1 MVPLQMVGVLSAL
14 LFAINCGSEVLFI
27 NGLHRSQ
34 YVLIALLQ
42 VALAIWAI
50 GEGSTFDKQSTPIN
64 LNTLRIL
71 LWLQLA
77 LVLGR
82 HALSASAGPPGS
94 GTPSSSHLSSS
105 IDLQT
110 SLLFAPIYLLV
121 FLVINQLLIKA
132 FSQAENVRAN
142 QLDEARLDLQR
153 KLKTSLV
160 ASSIAHEINQPL
172 SAMLLNIE
180 LAANDLDKLGPT
192 GTTLQTRLSQLA
204 EDSRLV
210 VSTIGTMRNL
220 LRNVQTEHSPFNLTV
235 VIKSALLQQQ
245 HLIRSNNIEISTC
258 GLDQNLQLLGD
269 GGQLQIAISNLLRN
283 GVEALEQENISKPRI
298 SISLSNHQRKIIVQ
312 VADNGPGFAANTLE
326 QLPLSTT
333 KQQGS
338 GLGLYLVRT
347 AVENNGGSLIL
358 GRSKQLGGA
367 EATLVFPVATS

>member
-1 MVPLQMVGVLSAL
+1 M
-14 LFAINCGSEVLFI
+14 
-27 NGLHRSQ
+27 
-34 YVLIALLQ
+34 IALLQ
-42 VALAIWAI
+42 VALAIWAKV
-50 GEGSTFDKQSTPIN
+50 ELSTFNTQSTPIN
-64 LNTLRIL
+64 LNHLSL
-71 LWLQLA
+71 FLWLQLA

-82 HALSASAGPPGS
+82 YALPGSSGLLGS
-94 GTPSSSHLSSS
+94 GTPSSSELSSS
-105 IDLQT
+105 VTLET
-110 SLLFAPIYLLV
+110 SILFAPIYLLV
-121 FLVINQLLIKA
+121 FLFINHLLIKA
-132 FSQAENVRAN
+132 FSQAEHVRAN

-160 ASSIAHEINQPL
+160 ASSISHEINQPL

-180 LAANDLDKLGPT
+180 LATDDLEKLGPT

-220 LRNVQTEHSPFNLTV
+220 LRNVQTEQSLFNLTV

-245 HLIRSNNIEISTC
+245 HLIRSNNIEITTC

-283 GVEALEQENISKPRI
+283 GVEALAQENISEPR
-298 SISLSNHQRKIIVQ
+298 LSVRLSRHQRQIIVQ

-367 EATLVFPVATS
+367 EARLVFPMASP

>member
-1 MVPLQMVGVLSAL
+1 MLPLQMVGVLSAL

-34 YVLIALLQ
+34 YDLIALLQ
-42 VALAIWAI
+42 VALAIWATV
-50 GEGSTFDKQSTPIN
+50 ELSTFNKQSTPIN
-64 LNTLRIL
+64 LNNLSLI

-82 HALSASAGPPGS
+82 HALSGSAGPLGS
-94 GTPSSSHLSSS
+94 GTPSSSELSSFVTLETS
-105 IDLQT
+105 I
-110 SLLFAPIYLLV
+110 LFAPIYLLV
-121 FLVINQLLIKA
+121 FLVINHLLIKA
-132 FSQAENVRAN
+132 FSQAEHVRAN

-160 ASSIAHEINQPL
+160 ASSISHEINQPL

-180 LAANDLDKLGPT
+180 LAADDLEKLGPS

-220 LRNVQTEHSPFNLTV
+220 LRNVQTEHSLFNLTV

-245 HLIRSNNIEISTC
+245 HLIRSNNIEITTC

-283 GVEALEQENISKPRI
+283 GVEALAQENISEPR
-298 SISLSNHQRKIIVQ
+298 LSVRLSRHQRQIIVQ

-367 EATLVFPVATS
+367 EARLVFPMASP